1 MKAYEVGPQT
11 GLDSLHAV
19 TRETP
24 KPGFGEV
31 LLKTRLVSL
40 NNRDIQVLEG
50 RYGAKKAENRIPVSE
65 GVGEVVE
72 LGAGVSGGVNGLSLG
87 DRAVFAHFV
96 NWIDGAFSLSHFGTD
111 YGITH
116 DGWLAEYI
124 CVPAAA
130 LVKVPESLS
139 DEQGAPL
146 ASSALTAWHAVGE
159 VGQIKAS
166 DTVLA
171 LGTGGVAIWALQIA
185 KAHGARVIITS
196 SSDEK
201 LELARKLGADI
212 TINYRTNPDW
222 EAEVMKAT
230 DGAGADI
237 IVETGGYD
245 THAKSVLAAA
255 ANARISFIS
264 VAPREGAPAI
274 NIGLVIYKN
283 LVLKGIAEGSRA
295 MLARLVR
302 TIEQQN
308 IQPVIDSTFA
318 FDEAPAAYARLKSG
332 GHVGKIL
339 IRVSE

>member
-1 MKAYEVGPQT
+1 MKAYELGPQT
-11 GLDSLHAV
+11 GLDSLRAV
-19 TRETP
+19 EREKP
-24 KPGFGEV
+24 RPGFGEV
-31 LLKTRLVSL
+31 LLKTRMVAL
-40 NNRDIQVLEG
+40 NNRDVQVLEG
-50 RYGAKKAENRIPVSE
+50 RYGAKKPDDRIPLSE

-72 LGAGVSGGVNGLSLG
+72 LGEGVAGLAVG
-87 DRAVFAHFV
+87 DRGVFAHFA
-96 NWIDGAFSLSHFGTD
+96 NWIDGAFALSHFGTD
-111 YGITH
+111 YGMTH
-116 DGWLAEYI
+116 DGWLAQYI
-124 CVPAAA
+124 RVPAAA
-130 LVKVPESLS
+130 LVKVPETLS
-139 DEQGAPL
+139 DEQVAPL
-146 ASSALTAWHAVGE
+146 ASSALTAWHAVVE
-159 VGQIKAS
+159 VGQVKAS

-201 LELARKLGADI
+201 LELARKLGANI
-212 TINYRTNPDW
+212 TINYRTHPDW

-230 DGAGADI
+230 QGAGADI

-245 THAKSVLAAA
+245 TQAKSIQAAA

-264 VAPREGAPAI
+264 VAPREGTPAM
-274 NIGLVIYKN
+274 NIGLVIFKN

-302 TIEQQN
+302 TIEQHN
-308 IQPVIDSTFA
+308 IAPVIDSTFA

-339 IRVSE
+339 IRVSG